1 MKHIIIAILLIV
13 SVGSASEVPCQ
24 RGEVRTGGQNTIFGD
39 VKVDEG
45 GDTEVKAMALD
56 ILLYTETGQLV
67 SRQTVPSNGRYRFY
81 NITAGRFQIV
91 VEFENSEVA
100 RFNIDFSSPF
110 KREYRQDI
118 QLSLHGAVR
127 ANKEV
132 VSVADTYKRTG
143 KNVGA
148 FNKAVEAAEKKN
160 YDQAV
165 PLLRQIVE
173 NDPKDFQ
180 AWEALGR
187 VYFIQKNYSEAEK
200 AYTEALKVH
209 PDYPLVLISLGRL
222 RLSQK
227 NFDGAVEALTQ
238 AVKLQPESAQANYF
252 LGESYLQLKKGSK
265 AVNYLYEALKLDPVG
280 MAEAHL
286 RLAALYNAVGMKDK
300 AAKEYED
307 FLKKQPDY
315 PERKSLEQYIT
326 ANKTPEKKP

>member
-1 MKHIIIAILLIV
+1 MKHIITAILLIV
-13 SVGSASEVPCQ
+13 SAASAREVQCQ
-24 RGEVRTGGQNTIFGD
+24 RGEVRTGGANTIYGD

-45 GDTEVKAMALD
+45 GGTELKPMALD
-56 ILLYTETGQLV
+56 ILLYTETGGLV
-67 SRQTVPSNGRYRFY
+67 SRQTVQSNGRYRFY
-81 NITAGRFQIV
+81 NLTAGRFQIV
-91 VEFENSEVA
+91 VEVENSEVA

-118 QLSLHGAVR
+118 QLAWHGAVR
-127 ANKEV
+127 TKSGV
-132 VSVADTYKRTG
+132 VSADTYKRAG
-143 KNVGA
+143 KNAGA
-148 FNKAVEAAEKKN
+148 FNKATEAAEKKN

-165 PLLRQIVE
+165 SLLGQIVE
-173 NDPKDFQ
+173 SDPKDFE

-209 PDYPLVLISLGRL
+209 PDYLLVLISLGRL

-227 NFDGAVEALTQ
+227 NFEGAVEPLTQ
-238 AVKLQPESAQANYF
+238 AVKLHPGSAQANYF

-265 AVNYLYEALKLDPVG
+265 AVDYLYEALRLDPIG

-286 RLAALYNAVGMKDK
+286 RLAALYNAVGLKDK

-315 PERKSLEQYIT
+315 PDREKLEQYIT
-326 ANKTPEKKP
+326 ANKGAEKKP